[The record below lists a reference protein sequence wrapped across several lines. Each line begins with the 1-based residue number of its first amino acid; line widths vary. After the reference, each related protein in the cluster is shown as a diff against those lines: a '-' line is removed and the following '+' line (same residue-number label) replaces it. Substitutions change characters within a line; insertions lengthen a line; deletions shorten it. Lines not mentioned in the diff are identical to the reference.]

1 MELKL
6 KIVIR
11 INIFSITI
19 ILIIYDSLVLFIV
32 NSLEITRYNF
42 YFEIII
48 IKDFKDYRQIIT
60 NDSQCY
66 SIFLLSLWIKQYV
79 YYYDAWLR
87 ESCCKLE

>member
-19 ILIIYDSLVLFIV
+19 VLIIYDSLVLFIV

-60 NDSQCY
+60 NDSSMLFY
-66 SIFLLSLWIKQYV
+66 ISIIIMDKTICLL
-79 YYYDAWLR
+79 LR
-87 ESCCKLE
+87 CVTA